1 MNICNVVRETMAQY
15 ELANEALLDVWDE
28 LDWYE
33 INLILEK
40 QQSRIEQLVHRQR
53 MYHNDEHKK
62 PSEILA
68 HTLQHYERANRHL
81 HEHWDEIPPGERF
94 YLLNK
99 QRDRLQDLRTLINM
113 LRINW

>member
-1 MNICNVVRETMAQY
+1 MNIGNVVRETMAHY

-28 LDWYE
+28 LDRYE

-40 QQSRIEQLVHRQR
+40 QQNWIEQLVQRQC
-53 MYHNDEHKK
+53 MYHDNEHKD

-68 HTLQHYERANRHL
+68 HTLQHYERANRYL
-81 HEHWDEIPPGERF
+81 YENWDEIPSEERF

-99 QRDRLQDLRTLINM
+99 QRERLQDLRALINM
-113 LRINW
+113 LRTNW